1 MAGLL
6 DLSEILNLYPNVNM
20 RLGEQDLGQGYS
32 LGTKDIGYG
41 GALIGEGENVYGGID
56 YLKMKNKIDFMRDN
70 VTEFKD
76 SSDAEIMDFIMGY
89 KTDDMDIRLRTDKD
103 LLNTMLTFSKR
114 FAKGGIVNLL

>member
-20 RLGEQDLGQGYS
+20 RLGEQGLGPGYS
-32 LGTKDIGYG
+32 LGMKNINYG
-41 GALIGEGENVYGGID
+41 GALIGEGDNIYGGID

-76 SSDAEIMDFIMGY
+76 STDDEIMDFILGY

-103 LLNTMLTFSKR
+103 LLNAMLTFSKR

>member
-1 MAGLL
+1 MAGIN
-6 DLSEILNLYPNVNM
+6 DLISLYPNLGINIGEQG
-20 RLGEQDLGQGYS
+20 LGEGYS
-32 LGTKDIGYG
+32 LGMKDISYG
-41 GALIGEGENVYGGID
+41 GALIGEGDHIYGGID

-76 SSDAEIMDFIMGY
+76 STDAEIMDFILGY

-103 LLNTMLTFSKR
+103 LLNTMLTFSTR

>member
-1 MAGLL
+1 MAGIN
-6 DLSEILNLYPNVNM
+6 DLISLYPNLGINIGEQG
-20 RLGEQDLGQGYS
+20 LGEGYS
-32 LGTKDIGYG
+32 LGTKDISYG
-41 GALIGEGENVYGGID
+41 GALIGEGDNIYGGID

-70 VTEFKD
+70 VSEFKD